1 MLAIARALM
10 ANPDL
15 LLIDEASLGLAPIVV
30 AQVYESLSQIVAQ
43 GTSVLLVE
51 QNVSQALKASTTAS
65 VLLEGRAVL
74 TGNSDEL
81 SHEAIKN
88 AYFGIG
94 VA

>member
-1 MLAIARALM
+1 MNHSRR
-10 ANPDL
+10 L
-15 LLIDEASLGLAPIVV
+15 LPKEL
-30 AQVYESLSQIVAQ
+30 LS
-43 GTSVLLVE
+43 LVE

-74 TGNSDEL
+74 TGKSDEL

-88 AYFGIG
+88 AYFGID